1 MYNVGRMGTEG
12 TGGSAIR
19 ADDLQEI
26 VVSVDSLRRIVHW
39 NRAGAD
45 ITGLSRDGVVGAD
58 IASLFDQE
66 SRPKLDGLVS
76 LLGRGA
82 TVPGVELRLKTRYG
96 HLVDVE
102 VTGYAEASQGGVATM
117 TFIMRDT
124 TLRNLLEE
132 RRDRLERMFRTL
144 VEHAPSMIYITDS
157 QGRIEFINTTVER
170 LLGYAPRELK
180 GHDLLE
186 IVHPEDRERAYWPV
200 HERRTGSRATTGFR
214 VRFLPRQGGARPSD
228 FQSVVCS
235 LNSVGLYFTPPG
247 EGGDPRYTGTEGI
260 AHDITEAEDLRR
272 FRDEVGM
279 LLPIC
284 SSCRRIKRSGPSG
297 DTWSTLEE
305 FLKGYA
311 HASLSHT
318 YCPDCLKKVK
328 ES

>member
-1 MYNVGRMGTEG
+1 MGTEG
-12 TGGSAIR
+12 TGGESAIR

-26 VVSVDSLRRIVHW
+26 VVTVDDGRRVVHW

-45 ITGLSRDGVVGAD
+45 VTGLSRDSVVGSD

-102 VTGYAEASQGGVATM
+102 VTGYVEGAQEGVGTV
-117 TFIMRDT
+117 TLIMRDM
-124 TLRNLLEE
+124 TLHSLLEE

-157 QGRIEFINTTVER
+157 AGHIEFINTAVER
-170 LLGYAPRELK
+170 ILGYAPRELK
-180 GHDLLE
+180 GRDLLE
-186 IVHPEDRERAYWPV
+186 LVHPDDRERAYWPV
-200 HERRTGSRATTGFR
+200 HERRTGARATAGFR
-214 VRFLPRQGGARPSD
+214 VRFVQKEGAARSSD
-228 FQSVVCS
+228 LQSVVCS
-235 LNSVGLYFTPPG
+235 LNSVGLYFTQPQG
-247 EGGDPRYTGTEGI
+247 GGDPRFTGTEGI
-260 AHDITEAEDLRR
+260 AADITEAEDLRR
-272 FRDEVGM
+272 FRDDVGM

-284 SSCRRIKRSGPSG
+284 SSCRRIKRSGPAG
-297 DTWSTLEE
+297 DTWSSLEE